1 MQNRTPTQLPVPEFE
16 PVPRKFRYD
25 GWTPERQRGFIA
37 ALAET
42 GSVKAACRQVNMSQ
56 VGAYY
61 LRRQPGADGFRAAW
75 NAALDHGVQRLEDI
89 AMTRAIEGVAY
100 PVFGAKGQ
108 IGTRR
113 SYNDR
118 LLMFILR
125 HRIPHRF
132 GPLKPLPPGTRHPDT
147 LSREEQEAAEAEAQA
162 ARDEAWATVNGAIHN
177 LVQLLATLREAW
189 IAAGRAQA
197 AGEAERA
204 EAIDAIAARMV
215 WHLFE
220 GPGAV
225 PLFHLVLEMAQGDLR
240 NFICDD
246 EPTPSD
252 AFHGF
257 TEQAMYRWDE
267 LVGEGARQAT
277 KIASDDGDF
286 KAVGELELEDEL
298 EEWDAEEDHRRDLGE
313 ELDSD

>member
-1 MQNRTPTQLPVPEFE
+1 MINLTPTQIPVPEFD

-25 GWTPERQRGFIA
+25 GWTPDRQRGFIA

-42 GSVKAACRQVNMSQ
+42 GSVKAAARRINMSPE
-56 VGAYY
+56 GAYY
-61 LRRQPGADGFRAAW
+61 LRRQPGADGFRVAW
-75 NAALDHGVQRLEDI
+75 NAALDHSVQRLEDI

-132 GPLKPLPPGTRHPDT
+132 GPLKVLPAGTKPPDT

-177 LVQLLATLREAW
+177 LAQLLATLREAW
-189 IAAGRAQA
+189 TAAGRAHS

-204 EAIDAIAARMV
+204 EAIDAIAARLV

-220 GPGAV
+220 GPGCRPALPRRPRNGVGRFEEVYLRRRTHAHRSLPRLHRAGDV
-225 PLFHLVLEMAQGDLR
+225 PMGRAGGRGDRFDTLTGPR
-240 NFICDD
+240 NL
-246 EPTPSD
+246 TNLS
-252 AFHGF
+252 AN
-257 TEQAMYRWDE
+257 W
-267 LVGEGARQAT
+267 
-277 KIASDDGDF
+277 S
-286 KAVGELELEDEL
+286 
-298 EEWDAEEDHRRDLGE
+298 
-313 ELDSD
+313 SS